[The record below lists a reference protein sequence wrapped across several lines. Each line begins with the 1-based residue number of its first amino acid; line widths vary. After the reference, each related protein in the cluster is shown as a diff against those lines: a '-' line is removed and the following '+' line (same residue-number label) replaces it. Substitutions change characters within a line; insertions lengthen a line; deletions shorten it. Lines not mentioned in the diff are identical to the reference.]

1 MKIFISSDIEGTAG
15 ITAWDEAKKGQ
26 PEYAEFREYMTN
38 ELVAACEGAHSAG
51 ATEIVVKDAHSSA
64 RNLILSR
71 LPPYVSVVRGW
82 SGHPDEMM
90 FGIDASFSAA
100 LYIGYH
106 NKAGTDTNPLAHTLS
121 GAVSRL
127 LINGEVASEFTLNA
141 LCASR
146 YGVPSAFLSG
156 DAGMCAEAEVAVPG
170 IATLATSEGFGPA
183 TKSLVPAAAVIA
195 IREGVE
201 KALSGN
207 YNNSLPILAGE
218 FELVVEYTN
227 PTDAYRN
234 SWYPGMEHIAPRT
247 LRFNAQDY
255 FEIQRAIRFVV

>member
-1 MKIFISSDIEGTAG
+1 
-15 ITAWDEAKKGQ
+15 
-26 PEYAEFREYMTN
+26 
-38 ELVAACEGAHSAG
+38 
-51 ATEIVVKDAHSSA
+51 
-64 RNLILSR
+64 
-71 LPPYVSVVRGW
+71 
-82 SGHPDEMM
+82 
-90 FGIDASFSAA
+90 
-100 LYIGYH
+100 
-106 NKAGTDTNPLAHTLS
+106 
-121 GAVSRL
+121 
-127 LINGEVASEFTLNA
+127 
-141 LCASR
+141 
-146 YGVPSAFLSG
+146 
-156 DAGMCAEAEVAVPG
+156 MCAEAEVAVPG